1 MRGRI
6 QRCLRLPISRDK
18 TGGRGR
24 IFLATGFSILVSA
37 FEFPARDGI
46 VDRPVHAPAVGHGLD
61 GDHEARRERAGQERG
76 GVEADDVGGVKGVQA
91 EACACTD
98 RMSVY
103 AHRSTLASSASDGRH
118 ELRAGLR
125 FARCQRRRRCTTA
138 DVLNES
144 AGTGSQAHVT
154 TRR

>member
-1 MRGRI
+1 MWLAEPREARAS
-6 QRCLRLPISRDK
+6 LPAGTDERPVGAYAYRHEDIVD
-18 TGGRGR
+18 
-24 IFLATGFSILVSA
+24 IDAL
-37 FEFPARDGI
+37 

-118 ELRAGLR
+118 EHRANLQ